1 MSLVQQRKLLLFL
14 PLLAVLVP
22 LMTSL
27 LAVFVPLMT
36 PLLVVFVPLML
47 LAGLR
52 TGLLGLS
59 I

>member
-1 MSLVQQRKLLLFL
+1 MMTPPPLF
-14 PLLAVLVP
+14 A
-22 LMTSL
+22 
-27 LAVFVPLMT
+27 PLMT
-36 PLLVVFVPLML
+36 PLLAVFAPLMTPL